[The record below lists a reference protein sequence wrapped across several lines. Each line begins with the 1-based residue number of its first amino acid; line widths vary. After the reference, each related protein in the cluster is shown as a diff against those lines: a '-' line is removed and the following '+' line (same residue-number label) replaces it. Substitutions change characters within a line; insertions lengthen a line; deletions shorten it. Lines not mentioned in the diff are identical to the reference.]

1 MAFNPRYRRMR
12 QKAGREGQREVVGVV
27 VMVIVMVSKTK
38 TKVSNGKKSDLSK
51 DTTDRHPPPKSMTKH
66 SAIGNN

>member
-1 MAFNPRYRRMR
+1 
-12 QKAGREGQREVVGVV
+12 VVGVV

-66 SAIGNN
+66 SAIGNNWKMSIFLSEVCYGLEKKV